1 MIYSRETNLKRDSLV
16 TRGYDGDIG
25 CTKEALIN
33 IKVLCFLDTTRTSLL
48 NKLLP
53 VISVVKDSFV
63 KWGVIPVFCK
73 DHMLDLFT
81 GHAAVLIK

>member
-1 MIYSRETNLKRDSLV
+1 M
-16 TRGYDGDIG
+16 
-25 CTKEALIN
+25 
-33 IKVLCFLDTTRTSLL
+33 
-48 NKLLP
+48 
-53 VISVVKDSFV
+53 VKDSFV